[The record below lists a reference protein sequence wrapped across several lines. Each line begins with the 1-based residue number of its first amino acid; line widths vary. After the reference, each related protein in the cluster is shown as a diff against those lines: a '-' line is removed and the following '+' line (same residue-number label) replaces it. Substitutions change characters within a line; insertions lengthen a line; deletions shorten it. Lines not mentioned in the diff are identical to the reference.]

1 MATKQVN
8 GSVVTSTS
16 TVNNG
21 GTMVANGSA
30 AALDTTSPNPAKVGV
45 FGSTPIDNDDAN
57 KVLSGGEFAYNN
69 IKPITKRVTTA
80 LAGVAN
86 DTLATTGGTPDLIR
100 SIHKLETLTTR
111 RLTTALRENKWNE
124 VTGVWES
131 GYPVNAVDT
140 LVADAAANPTR
151 EVPGS
156 LNFLYGAPTASGVN
170 YSSKNT

>member
-1 MATKQVN
+1 M
-8 GSVVTSTS
+8 
-16 TVNNG
+16 
-21 GTMVANGSA
+21 
-30 AALDTTSPNPAKVGV
+30 
-45 FGSTPIDNDDAN
+45 
-57 KVLSGGEFAYNN
+57 
-69 IKPITKRVTTA
+69 
-80 LAGVAN
+80 
-86 DTLATTGGTPDLIR
+86 IR

-111 RLTTALRENKWNE
+111 RLTTALRENKWDE
-124 VTGVWES
+124 VNGVWES

>member
-8 GSVVTSTS
+8 GSAVTLTS
-16 TVNNG
+16 TVNDG
-21 GTMVANGSA
+21 GTMVSNGSA
-30 AALDTTSPNPAKVGV
+30 TALDTTSPNPVKVDV

-57 KVLSGGEFAYNN
+57 KALSGGTFAHNHTA
-69 IKPITKRVTTA
+69 PITKRVTTE
-80 LAGVAN
+80 LGGVAS
-86 DTLATTGGTPDLIR
+86 DALSTTGGTPDNIR

-111 RLTTALRENKWNE
+111 RLTTALRANKWNE

-131 GYPVNAVDT
+131 GYPVNATDT
-140 LVADAAANPTR
+140 LATDTAATPTR

-156 LNFLYGAPTASGVN
+156 LNFLYGGPTPSGVD